1 MSSTHFD
8 PAILA
13 AIQLWRSGGAG
24 DNSQR
29 VERLLTNLP
38 LAMAQELTER
48 QRTLL
53 EMRYFQGL
61 TVSQIAEELGLSKS
75 TVSRS
80 LARATHKL
88 FCALRYSL

>member
-1 MSSTHFD
+1 MTFTHFD

-13 AIQLWRSGGAG
+13 AIQQRSATDGA
-24 DNSQR
+24 DNHQR
-29 VERLLTNLP
+29 MERLLANP
-38 LAMAQELTER
+38 PRAMEQELTER

-53 EMRYFQGL
+53 ELRYFRGL
-61 TVSQIAEELGLSKS
+61 TVSQIAKELGLSKS

-80 LARATHKL
+80 LTRATHKL